1 MTKVV
6 GTPLRGID
14 FNSPSDEAVSARI
27 AGDTHPRVRID
38 AGGRI
43 TWSSGAITGDTKLY
57 RTEANTLFTEGIFSA
72 SGGIVTL
79 ATSGSPT
86 VSMPDG
92 ALAID
97 TTNNMFYFRSSGAW
111 TQVLSG
117 GGNATIEISDTPP
130 VSPTEGD
137 LWFDSTDATT
147 YIYYDSYWVDIN
159 GTSTVTPDIEQ
170 LNDVSVNILL
180 DGDILAY
187 SSALNEWTNVP
198 IFSANPAINTTLTSS
213 TATVIDYFDTAY
225 YDSGEFFVE
234 MKQGTK
240 RLVTK
245 INAIHNSSSTSFAQ
259 YGTAEIGSPG
269 IAVTFTTD
277 ISGGNLR
284 LLASVSDAAATNV
297 IVQATKTLIR
307 HF

>member
-27 AGDTHPRVRID
+27 SGDTYPRIRID

-43 TWSSGAITGDTKLY
+43 TWSTGSATGDTKLY
-57 RTEANTLFTEGIFSA
+57 RTEANTLFTDGVLSA

-86 VSMPDG
+86 ISMPDG

-130 VSPTEGD
+130 VAPEEGD

-147 YIYYDSYWVDIN
+147 YIYYDSFWVDIN
-159 GTSTVTPDIEQ
+159 GSVNITPDIEQ
-170 LNDVSVNILL
+170 LNNVSIDIVA
-180 DGDILAY
+180 DGDIIAY
-187 SSALNEWTNVP
+187 SSLLGEWTNIPV
-198 IFSANPAINTTLTSS
+198 FSAYPAVNTTLSS
-213 TATVIDYFDTAY
+213 SIATEIAHFATAY

-245 INAIHNSSSTSFAQ
+245 LNIICNASSVAFAQ
-259 YGTAEIGSPG
+259 YGTAEIESIP
-269 IAVTFTTD
+269 VTFSAD
-277 ISGGNLR
+277 ISGPNVR
-284 LLASVSDAAATNV
+284 LLASVSDAGSSNV
-297 IVQATKTLIR
+297 TVQTVKSLIR

>member
-27 AGDTHPRVRID
+27 ANDTHPRIRID

-43 TWSSGAITGDTKLY
+43 TWSSGSLAGDTKLY
-57 RTEANTLFTEGIFSA
+57 RTEANTLFTEGILSA

-86 VSMPDG
+86 ISMPDG

-130 VSPTEGD
+130 VSPEEGD
-137 LWFDSTDATT
+137 LWFDSTDAST

-159 GTSTVTPDIEQ
+159 GSTTVTPDIEQ
-170 LNDVSVNILL
+170 LNDVSVDILL

-187 SSALNEWTNVP
+187 SSLLGEWTNVP
-198 IFSANPAINTTLTSS
+198 VFASNPAINTTLTSS
-213 TATVIDYFDTAY
+213 TATVIGQFETSYF
-225 YDSGEFFVE
+225 DSGELFVE

-240 RLVTK
+240 RLATK
-245 INAIHNSSSTSFAQ
+245 INMIHNSSSVAHAQ
-259 YGTAEIGSPG
+259 YGTVDIGSPP

-277 ISGGNLR
+277 ISGGHAR
-284 LLASVSDAAATNV
+284 LLASVSDAGSASVA
-297 IVQATKTLIR
+297 VQTTRSLIR